1 MKYTLENVTTDLT
14 PESPYGTCDLC
25 MSTAPY
31 EEVVYHLEDENGKGY
46 FVSGSLIDYDSGATP
61 LPDVENVIHFADWLK
76 DQEVEDEM
84 GYETLRNLIHR
95 YHMIHITTNV
105 HPIDTVAQFMFLA
118 GQLQE
123 DHDTDLNS
131 FVERVDEESM
141 ETEEAV
147 YEDDEAGILDG
158 FLDIAYAALTGA
170 VAAAG
175 GPMEARMAWDAVVDA
190 NLSKVDGRLGPVR
203 KSASGKVLKP
213 EGFVA
218 PDIQKILDDP
228 DEVYEYERAMAENS
242 ASPYKLYLARKGKGR
257 HSVRTEAS

>member
-31 EEVVYHLEDENGKGY
+31 EEVVYHLEDENGNKHK
-46 FVSGSLIDYDSGATP
+46 VIGSLIDYDFDATP

-76 DQEVEDEM
+76 NQEVEDEM
-84 GYETLRNLIHR
+84 GYETLRNLINR
-95 YHMIHITTNV
+95 YHMIHTTNV

-118 GQLQE
+118 DQIPE
-123 DHDTDLNS
+123 DYDPDMSDFL
-131 FVERVDEESM
+131 ERTSEELA
-141 ETEEAV
+141 ETLEAV
-147 YEDDEAGILDG
+147 EEDDEAGILDG

-213 EGFVA
+213 EGFEA

>member
-1 MKYTLENVTTDLT
+1 MKYTLENVTTDFT
-14 PESPYGTCDLC
+14 PEAPYGTCELC

-31 EEVVYHLEDENGKGY
+31 EEVVYHLEDENGKMHN
-46 FVSGSLIDYDSGATP
+46 VVGSLVDYDFDATP

-76 DQEVEDEM
+76 NQEVEDEM
-84 GYETLRNLIHR
+84 GYETLRNLINR
-95 YHMIHITTNV
+95 YHMIHTTNV

-118 GQLQE
+118 DQIPE
-123 DHDTDLNS
+123 DYDPDMSDFL
-131 FVERVDEESM
+131 ERTSEELA
-141 ETEEAV
+141 ETLEAV
-147 YEDDEAGILDG
+147 EEGDEAGILDG